1 MSSGYAVQL
10 GIGYFCS
17 VHSFARVGC
26 THLDDAIC
34 QFNFSE
40 IANSGYCKL
49 TYLSTLQKV
58 WIMFGWRLN
67 SMFSMYNIA
76 FIIKRHAKIY
86 RGRGSGLAIMR

>member
-1 MSSGYAVQL
+1 MSSVYAVQL
-10 GIGYFCS
+10 GMGHSCS
-17 VHSFARVGC
+17 VHSFVRIGC
-26 THLDDAIC
+26 IHFDDAIC

-40 IANSGYCKL
+40 IANQGYCKL

>member
-26 THLDDAIC
+26 THFDDAIC

-58 WIMFGWRLN
+58 WIMFEWRLN

-76 FIIKRHAKIY
+76 FIIKRYAKIY